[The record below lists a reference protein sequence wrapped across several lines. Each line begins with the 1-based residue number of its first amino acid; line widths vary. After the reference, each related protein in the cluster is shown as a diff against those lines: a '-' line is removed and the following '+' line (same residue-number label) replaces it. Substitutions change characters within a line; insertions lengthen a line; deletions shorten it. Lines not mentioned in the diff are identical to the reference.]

1 MNRES
6 ETQRPTLNRE
16 AEARRPTLEVKN
28 VSKFFGHVTALSD
41 VSLELYPGTITALC
55 GDNGA
60 GKSTLV
66 SVMTG
71 LLQPDLGEIYL
82 NGEQVKLSNPHSA
95 QEQGIRTVFQDLAMA
110 PQRDVAENVFAGREL
125 RRGIFLDRRRMVRE
139 TANLIADMKV
149 NLPSPRTKVLDL
161 SGGQR
166 QAAAI
171 VRTLLGESSVILL
184 DEPTAALGVRE
195 SGRVLELVRRLKD
208 ADKAVC
214 MITHNMEQ
222 VFDVCDIVAVLRLG
236 RMRAIHNV
244 DEITRDQIVGLLTG
258 AVTEVPVPDEEA
270 L

>member
-1 MNRES
+1 MNRAS
-6 ETQRPTLNRE
+6 RADAPILDVQ
-16 AEARRPTLEVKN
+16 N

-41 VSLELYPGTITALC
+41 VSLELYPGAITALV

-66 SVMTG
+66 SIMTG
-71 LLQPDLGEIYL
+71 FLQPDLGEIRL
-82 NGEQVKLSNPHSA
+82 NGEHVKLTDPHRA
-95 QEQGIRTVFQDLAMA
+95 QELGIKTVFQDLAMV

-125 RRGIFLDRRRMVRE
+125 RRMGFLLDRRRMVRE
-139 TANLIADMKV
+139 TSALIADMKV
-149 NLPSPRTKVLDL
+149 NLPSPRTKVIDL

-171 VRTLLGESSVILL
+171 VRTLLGESSVVLL

-195 SGRVLELVRRLKD
+195 SSRVMDLVHRLKESG
-208 ADKAVC
+208 KAVC

-222 VFDVCDIVAVLRLG
+222 VFEHCDRVVVLRLG
-236 RMRAIHNV
+236 RVRAVHGV

-258 AVTEVPVPDEEA
+258 AVTEIAVPDEEA